1 MGEKVQI
8 YIYDLS
14 RGMARSLGPA
24 IIGKHAQHSTG
35 TVRSFTVHCYQNSKG
50 FSQLCTYLVCL
61 VENTQPWR
69 RVAIW
74 LRNLCHDPF
83 YLQGL

>member
-24 IIGKHAQHSTG
+24 IIGKQALFQFIAIKS
-35 TVRSFTVHCYQNSKG
+35 YQNSKG
-50 FSQLCTYLVCL
+50 FV
-61 VENTQPWR
+61 
-69 RVAIW
+69 
-74 LRNLCHDPF
+74 
-83 YLQGL
+83 

>member
-24 IIGKHAQHSTG
+24 IIGKYAILQLIAIKMD
-35 TVRSFTVHCYQNSKG
+35 QNSRV
-50 FSQLCTYLVCL
+50 FSLYTCL
-61 VENTQPWR
+61 VSSYVW
-69 RVAIW
+69 
-74 LRNLCHDPF
+74 
-83 YLQGL
+83 

>member
-24 IIGKHAQHSTG
+24 IIGKYTLFQFFAIKS
-35 TVRSFTVHCYQNSKG
+35 YQKSKG
-50 FSQLCTYLVCL
+50 FS
-61 VENTQPWR
+61 
-69 RVAIW
+69 
-74 LRNLCHDPF
+74 
-83 YLQGL
+83 

>member
-24 IIGKHAQHSTG
+24 IIGKHALLHLIAIKTQTDLVSYARISPVMFG
-35 TVRSFTVHCYQNSKG
+35 KK
-50 FSQLCTYLVCL
+50 SQLC
-61 VENTQPWR
+61 R

-74 LRNLCHDPF
+74 LRNLYYDPF
-83 YLQGL
+83 LPPRALKEFD